1 MPDTVYGLLRIHLL
15 RTRVNKIY
23 RLEDW
28 DAPRPLSNNKDASNS
43 GAANANVPT
52 IILVVDG
59 GPDPSPL
66 EGSDAGASLYF
77 G

>member
-15 RTRVNKIY
+15 RTRVNKSY
-23 RLEDW
+23 RLKDW
-28 DAPRPLSNNKDASNS
+28 DTPRPLTNNDATNS
-43 GAANANVPT
+43 GAANASVPT
-52 IILVVDG
+52 IILIIDG

-66 EGSDAGASLYF
+66 EGSEAGASLYL